1 MESKTKATMW
11 KRIKN
16 CFRYWCPKWLYIL
29 FGATYRQNK
38 EWLYHCICNFNV
50 DCNWDNSVS
59 IWHEFGRVSPKSHRI
74 CLKEFLLT
82 CCTSASVYF
91 APSFFSLSLPFPDSS
106 GCCQLELG
114 SLPGV
119 GVPTL
124 SRGSARL
131 HLMGRRTIRIIV
143 LFLADWVQ
151 SSQPQFS
158 CFGYT
163 SSTKDNVFNETKCG
177 QLRRLGFKWLCLF
190 ELYQKKCDRA
200 IFQNLTSYYRQ

>member
-1 MESKTKATMW
+1 MTKCPQPKTRNKTSKKKFTDSSAIRIWSYLNTKTTSPTPTWLICRPLMLTQK
-11 KRIKN
+11 KR
-16 CFRYWCPKWLYIL
+16 YS
-29 FGATYRQNK
+29 T
-38 EWLYHCICNFNV
+38 HCTCNFNV
-50 DCNWDNSVS
+50 DCSRDNSVS
-59 IWHEFGRVSPKSHRI
+59 IWHEFGRVSPKSHGI

-151 SSQPQFS
+151 SSRPQFS
-158 CFGYT
+158 CFGYNSTKDT
-163 SSTKDNVFNETKCG
+163 SSTKHSAANFGV
-177 QLRRLGFKWLCLF
+177 LV
-190 ELYQKKCDRA
+190 
-200 IFQNLTSYYRQ
+200 

>member
-1 MESKTKATMW
+1 M
-11 KRIKN
+11 
-16 CFRYWCPKWLYIL
+16 
-29 FGATYRQNK
+29 
-38 EWLYHCICNFNV
+38 
-50 DCNWDNSVS
+50 
-59 IWHEFGRVSPKSHRI
+59 HEFGRVSQKSHII

-151 SSQPQFS
+151 SSQPAATVFLLWVHFNYYLRLQRDKVRP
-158 CFGYT
+158 T
-163 SSTKDNVFNETKCG
+163 SEAW
-177 QLRRLGFKWLCLF
+177 FKNGKR
-190 ELYQKKCDRA
+190 E
-200 IFQNLTSYYRQ
+200 IFQNLTSYYRQSNAWYFTSSLNDATILIHSINDCIKFFLLWSHYHVTYQTDREVMTGLSNRYSTEQPNSKYT